1 MVNKGNQ
8 KLEDLI
14 DENDIHQASLEVDD
28 AFTCCFNKGLCF
40 CCVYRSR
47 EGYIVDTF
55 SKSGETMSTN
65 CYFNEDIERD

>member
-1 MVNKGNQ
+1 MENKGNQ
-8 KLEDLI
+8 KSEDLI
-14 DENDIHQASLEVDD
+14 DWNGIHQVSLEVDVI
-28 AFTCCFNKGLCF
+28 FNKGLCF

-47 EGYIVDTF
+47 EGYVVDTF